1 MKKLLRT
8 FLLAAA
14 LTALLC
20 VSALAADSTVSNV
33 TGNILTPKTAEGAE
47 IIADTN
53 GKYTNAVQFDLT
65 ATEGLTNGS
74 QYLVL
79 MLKVAGENTVPTA
92 ENIYYINQ
100 KAAAADGKLAFTNAG
115 GDSVYPMDL
124 VNGTYS
130 IYIVGEGKNFNA
142 TKADASFTYEA
153 GYTLGDVDGDGKWTA
168 NDALYTLQI
177 AVNKTTLK
185 IDNVDVPVTDAMRA
199 AANADKDKYVT
210 ANDALLILQ
219 KAVGK
224 NVF

>member
-8 FLLAAA
+8 LLLAAA

-20 VSALAADSTVSNV
+20 VSALAADSAVSNV

-47 IIADTN
+47 ITADTN
-53 GKYTNAVQFDLT
+53 GKYENAVKFDVNATGT
-65 ATEGLTNGS
+65 ATS
-74 QYLVL
+74 QYLLLVL
-79 MLKVAGENTVPTA
+79 RDQNVPT
-92 ENIYYINQ
+92 EKNIVYINQ
-100 KAAAADGKLAFTNAG
+100 AAAGANGAISFTGSDAAYPMTMTSGTYYVYLVGDGKPF
-115 GDSVYPMDL
+115 D
-124 VNGTYS
+124 
-130 IYIVGEGKNFNA
+130 A
-142 TKADASFTYEA
+142 TKADASFTYDA

>member
-20 VSALAADSTVSNV
+20 VSALAADSAVSNV
-33 TGNILTPKTAEGAE
+33 TGNILPLDNSGKQITAE
-47 IIADTN
+47 N

-79 MLKVAGENTVPTA
+79 MLKDAGENAVPTA
-92 ENIYYINQ
+92 KNIYYINQ

-130 IYIVGEGKNFNA
+130 IYIVGEGKTFDPA
-142 TKADASFTYEA
+142 KADASFTYEA
-153 GYTLGDVDGDGKWTA
+153 GYTLGDVDGNGRIQA
-168 NDALYTLQI
+168 LDALC
-177 AVNKTTLK
+177 VLK
-185 IDNVDVPVTDAMRA
+185 HVANVEMLNATGKLAADVDNNGKIQAL
-199 AANADKDKYVT
+199 
-210 ANDALLILQ
+210 DALTILQ
-219 KAVGK
+219 FVAGVIPK
-224 NVF
+224 F

>member
-20 VSALAADSTVSNV
+20 VSALAADSAVSNV
-33 TGNILTPKTAEGAE
+33 TGEILTPKTAEGAE
-47 IIADTN
+47 ITADAN

-115 GDSVYPMDL
+115 GDPIYPMDL

-130 IYIVGEGKNFNA
+130 IYILGDGKTFDPA
-142 TKADASFTYEA
+142 ASFTYEA

>member
-8 FLLAAA
+8 LLLAAA

-20 VSALAADSTVSNV
+20 VSALAADSAVSNV
-33 TGNILTPKTAEGAE
+33 TGNILTPKTAAGAE
-47 IIADTN
+47 ITADTN

-92 ENIYYINQ
+92 KNIYYINQ
-100 KAAAADGKLAFTNAG
+100 KAAAADGKLTFTNAG

-130 IYIVGEGKNFNA
+130 IYILGDGKTFDPA
-142 TKADASFTYEA
+142 KADASFTYEA
-153 GYTLGDVDGDGKWTA
+153 GYTLGDVDGDGEITVVDALKALQMSVGIDYNWTA
-168 NDALYTLQI
+168 TQRLAANVDKDDEITVVDALF
-177 AVNKTTLK
+177 
-185 IDNVDVPVTDAMRA
+185 
-199 AANADKDKYVT
+199 
-210 ANDALLILQ
+210 ILQ
-219 KAVGK
+219 RSVGLRES
-224 NVF
+224 F

>member
-8 FLLAAA
+8 LLLAAA

-20 VSALAADSTVSNV
+20 VSALAADSAVSNV
-33 TGNILTPKTAEGAE
+33 TGNILPLDGSGKQITAE
-47 IIADTN
+47 N

-79 MLKVAGENTVPTA
+79 MLKDAGENTVPTA
-92 ENIYYINQ
+92 KNIYYINQ

-142 TKADASFTYEA
+142 AKADASFTYEA
-153 GYTLGDVDGDGKWTA
+153 GYTLGDVDGDGIVTA
-168 NDALYTLQI
+168 TDALFALQM
-177 AVNKTTLK
+177 AVGLSQP
-185 IDNVDVPVTDAMRA
+185 DGSEWSAVQRLAAEVDGEIPVTATDAS
-199 AANADKDKYVT
+199 
-210 ANDALLILQ
+210 LILQ
-219 KAVGK
+219 AAVGLYDLTR
-224 NVF
+224 

>member
-8 FLLAAA
+8 LLLAAA

-20 VSALAADSTVSNV
+20 VSALAADSTVSI
-33 TGNILTPKTAEGAE
+33 TGQTGATLTPKTAEGE
-47 IIADTN
+47 TITEKD
-53 GKYTNAVQFDLT
+53 GKYENAAKFDVN
-65 ATEGLTNGS
+65 ATGTQGS
-74 QYLVL
+74 QYLLLVL
-79 MLKVAGENTVPTA
+79 RDQNVPT
-92 ENIYYINQ
+92 EQNIVYINQ
-100 KAAAADGKLAFTNAG
+100 AAAGEDGNLAFTGSDAA
-115 GDSVYPMDL
+115 YPMTMTS
-124 VNGTYS
+124 GTY
-130 IYIVGEGKNFNA
+130 YVYLVGDGKTFDPA
-142 TKADASFTYEA
+142 KADASFTYEA

>member
-8 FLLAAA
+8 LLLAAA

-20 VSALAADSTVSNV
+20 VSALAADSAVSNV

-47 IIADTN
+47 ITADTN
-53 GKYTNAVQFDLT
+53 GKYENAVKFDVN
-65 ATEGLTNGS
+65 ATGTQGS
-74 QYLVL
+74 QYLLLVL
-79 MLKVAGENTVPTA
+79 RDQNVPT
-92 ENIYYINQ
+92 EKNIVYINQ
-100 KAAAADGKLAFTNAG
+100 AAAGEDGKLAFTGSDAA
-115 GDSVYPMDL
+115 YPMTMTS
-124 VNGTYS
+124 GTY
-130 IYIVGEGKNFNA
+130 YVYLVGDGKEFSKENPA
-142 TKADASFTYEA
+142 ASFTYEA

>member
-8 FLLAAA
+8 LLLAAA

-20 VSALAADSTVSNV
+20 VSALAADSAVSNV
-33 TGNILTPKTAEGAE
+33 KGGILPLDGSGKQITADE
-47 IIADTN
+47 
-53 GKYTNAVQFDLT
+53 GKYTGAVQFDLT

-79 MLKVAGENTVPTA
+79 MLKDAGENPVPTA

-142 TKADASFTYEA
+142 AKADASFTYEA
-153 GYTLGDVDGDGKWTA
+153 GYTLGDVDGDGIVTA
-168 NDALYTLQI
+168 TDALFALQM
-177 AVNKTTLK
+177 AVGLSQP
-185 IDNVDVPVTDAMRA
+185 DGSEWSAVQRLAAEVDGEIPVTATDAS
-199 AANADKDKYVT
+199 
-210 ANDALLILQ
+210 LILQ
-219 KAVGK
+219 AAVGLYDLTR
-224 NVF
+224 

>member
-8 FLLAAA
+8 LLLAAA

-20 VSALAADSTVSNV
+20 VSALAADSAVSITDQ
-33 TGNILTPKTAEGAE
+33 TGATLTPKTAEGE
-47 IIADTN
+47 TITKKD
-53 GKYTNAVQFDLT
+53 GKYENAVKFDVN
-65 ATEGLTNGS
+65 ATGTQGS
-74 QYLVL
+74 QYLLLVL
-79 MLKVAGENTVPTA
+79 RDQNVPT
-92 ENIYYINQ
+92 EQNIVYINQ
-100 KAAAADGKLAFTNAG
+100 AAAGEDGNLAFTGSDAA
-115 GDSVYPMDL
+115 YPMTMTS
-124 VNGTYS
+124 GTY
-130 IYIVGEGKNFNA
+130 YVYLVGDGKSFDA
-142 TKADASFTYEA
+142 TKADASFTYDA